1 MSKYCG
7 ARAFEVKLRTQSFQ
21 VGAEMNK
28 QAVIVALSSIN
39 FICKDENEGQDRE
52 TFEPIIK
59 SNPKVGLECLKIWMS
74 KYYVSLTSKAL
85 IDRFEQSPTWE
96 NFHLASHFL
105 MVDRIIAAVA
115 LDGNVTSQVAE
126 CIDLTL
132 KCGNI
137 DLETLM
143 WVEFYA
149 NATPAKMAV

>member
-1 MSKYCG
+1 
-7 ARAFEVKLRTQSFQ
+7 
-21 VGAEMNK
+21 MNK
-28 QAVIVALSSIN
+28 QEVIVALSSIN
-39 FICKDENEGQDRE
+39 FICDDETENQDRE

-59 SNPKVGLECLKIWMS
+59 RNPEVGLECLKIWMS

-96 NFHLASHFL
+96 NFHFASHFL
-105 MVDRIIAAVA
+105 MLDRIIAAVA

-137 DLETLM
+137 NSEVLM

-149 NATPAKMAV
+149 NTKKEEMVI